1 MLRELPITLSL
12 ALSGKI
18 CGLSGKAFKR
28 LYILSGR
35 INYRPDEYFRYRNR
49 MRSTARSCW
58 TVWICMRSRTQVH
71 RDALAFAEQL
81 GILGSRAPISSL
93 FIVEHWLQS
102 QFSGTMARVSARK
115 PEAGYRGE

>member
-35 INYRPDEYFRYRNR
+35 INYRPDEYFEDGRRYVYRKELEAVLGRAITLEELQAADLKLCRKRLYMKRYRRRN
-49 MRSTARSCW
+49 AD
-58 TVWICMRSRTQVH
+58 I
-71 RDALAFAEQL
+71 
-81 GILGSRAPISSL
+81 
-93 FIVEHWLQS
+93 
-102 QFSGTMARVSARK
+102 
-115 PEAGYRGE
+115 